1 MDVVSVEFGV
11 EKSGFVVQEE
21 VITSIMV
28 RTSCDA
34 AEALEGLTGLR
45 RWSII
50 FWTHWGTSL

>member
-11 EKSGFVVQEE
+11 EKAGFVVREE

-45 RWSII
+45 R
-50 FWTHWGTSL
+50 